1 MFFSTTGGG
10 KTETLFSLMLNSLC
24 HARGFTMMDGKAQND
39 TARTIW
45 YLALRFGRED
55 DVEFINYMTGGRS
68 RSELLHAGD
77 KSLPES
83 TPSIPLSTPRRH
95 WSPKRFSRCCPR
107 TSRGNGSPAPS
118 R

>member
-1 MFFSTTGGG
+1 
-10 KTETLFSLMLNSLC
+10 
-24 HARGFTMMDGKAQND
+24 MMDGKAQND

-83 TPSIPLSTPRRH
+83 NSLQSLCLRHGDTGHRNVSVDAAPERSGGMAAPRHR
-95 WSPKRFSRCCPR
+95 
-107 TSRGNGSPAPS
+107 NEQGSGVGC
-118 R
+118 